1 MSPCF
6 SHSSQ
11 SSQAASHAAP
21 EGAWMAV
28 WGAPGHCAYQPLPD
42 TALRWPYV
50 ELAPG
55 EDLASGHSEE
65 DEAKTKITL

>member
-1 MSPCF
+1 
-6 SHSSQ
+6 
-11 SSQAASHAAP
+11 
-21 EGAWMAV
+21 MAV
-28 WGAPGHCAYQPLPD
+28 WGTPGHSASEPLPD
-42 TALRWPYV
+42 TALRWSHV